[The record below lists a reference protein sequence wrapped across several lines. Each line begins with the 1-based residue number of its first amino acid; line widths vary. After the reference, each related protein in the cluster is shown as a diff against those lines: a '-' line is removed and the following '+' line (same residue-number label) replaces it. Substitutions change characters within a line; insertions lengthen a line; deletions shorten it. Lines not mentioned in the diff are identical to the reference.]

1 MNFDSR
7 ILIAGRKGI
16 LGSALNKKLI
26 ENVKN

>member
-7 ILIAGRKGI
+7 ILIAGHKGI